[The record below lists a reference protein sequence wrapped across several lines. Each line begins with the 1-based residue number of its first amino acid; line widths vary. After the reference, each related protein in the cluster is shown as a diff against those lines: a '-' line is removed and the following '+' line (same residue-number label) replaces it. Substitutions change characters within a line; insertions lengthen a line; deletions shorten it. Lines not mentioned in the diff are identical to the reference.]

1 MLLFHRSHKDKKMLK
16 IKPKLI
22 YKNTALFAAIM
33 LVVGTGAGVP
43 ITKAATLQEQINQL
57 NNDNGQ
63 KSQQV
68 QLLKTE
74 ANGLE
79 ATIGALQTQ
88 IDGLQAQI
96 TDNKAKSVDLENQ
109 IAAAQVELDQQK
121 KILGENIKAMYLE
134 GDISTIEMLATS
146 NNLSD
151 YFDKQQYR
159 DVVKTKIKNTLDR
172 VTALKSQLK
181 DQQSKLTELINQ
193 QVTLQSQVAAQ
204 KGEQDR
210 LLGLNQQE
218 RSSLDGQMKA
228 NFAKISDLRHQQAI
242 ANAQLGGAGL
252 IAGDPGHG
260 GYPALYNNSRQDS
273 MIDAWGMYN
282 RECVSYTA
290 WKVYETFGHMPYWG
304 GFGNANQ
311 WPGNARAAS
320 IPTGSTPRVNSVAV
334 WNVGYYGHV
343 MWVEA
348 VNDDGSIWISQYNYD
363 YNGTYSEMRVSASMA
378 ANLTYIYFN

>member
-1 MLLFHRSHKDKKMLK
+1 MRKTD
-16 IKPKLI
+16 IKNRFNLSKQ
-22 YKNTALFAAIM
+22 TALFASIM
-33 LVVGTGAGVP
+33 LIVGTAVGIP
-43 ITKAATLQEQINQL
+43 IANADTLQQQINEL
-57 NNDNGQ
+57 NADNGQ
-63 KSQQV
+63 KRQQV

-74 ANGLE
+74 ANGLQ
-79 ATIGALQTQ
+79 ATISALQAQ

-96 TDNKAKSVDLENQ
+96 TDNKAKSVELENQ
-109 IAAAQVELDQQK
+109 IVAAQTELDEQK
-121 KILGENIKAMYLE
+121 RILGVNIKAMYLE

-159 DVVKTKIKNTLDR
+159 DVVKTKIKSTLDK
-172 VTALKSQLK
+172 VTALKVQLK
-181 DQQSKLTELINQ
+181 DQQEQLTELINQ
-193 QVTLQSQVAAQ
+193 QLTLQEQIAAQ

-210 LLGLNQQE
+210 LLGLNVQE
-218 RSSLDGQMKA
+218 RNALDSQMKA
-228 NFAKISDLRHQQAI
+228 NFSKISELRRQQAI

-260 GYPALYNNSRQDS
+260 GYPTRYNNAPQDS
-273 MIDAWGMYN
+273 LIDAWGMYN

-290 WKVYETFGHMPYWG
+290 WRVYDTFGHMPYWG
-304 GFGNANQ
+304 GHGNANE
-311 WPGNARAAS
+311 WPGNARADG

-348 VNDDGSIWISQYNYD
+348 VNPNGSIWISQYNYD
-363 YNGTYSEMRVSASMA
+363 YNGTYSEMLVSASMA